1 MSADLS
7 GCCPSIAERCLDA
20 LALFGGEAS
29 TAEIRG
35 HLGSTGMAP
44 SRNYLSLVLNKL
56 ARRDPPPVA
65 PLSAGRIRMWRL
77 VREGPRSVH
86 PGDLLSWPQSRVTG
100 RNVRRLREAAG
111 LRQKDL
117 GVLPQATLSMYER
130 GTVRFTVGQ
139 VQALAGAL
147 GTTAEALTA
156 EGGGA

>member
-1 MSADLS
+1 MSADLA
-7 GCCPSIAERCLDA
+7 GCRPSVADRCLEA
-20 LALFGGEAS
+20 LDFLGGQAT
-29 TAEIRG
+29 TAEIRK
-35 HLGSTGMAP
+35 HLASTGTA
-44 SRNYLSLVLNKL
+44 SSWDYLSLVLNKL

-111 LRQKDL
+111 LRQKDV